1 MSYAVVRMQKMKSHD
16 LKGVQFHNQRERES
30 KTNDDIDKERSHE
43 NYDLKNDEN
52 INYNERVKDIIDS
65 QKTGT
70 RKTRKDAVL
79 VNELLITSDRNFFDN
94 LNKDEQKRFFEE
106 SYNLLS
112 ERYGKQNV
120 AYATVHNDERTPHMH
135 VGIVPMRDGKLQGKN
150 VFNRQELLWLQDKF
164 PKHMQ
169 EKGFDLERGEKGS
182 DREHMET
189 RKFKKHM
196 LEKDIDSL
204 EKELEFKRNEVK
216 SYVEKSDDVK
226 LDIKAKKQYK
236 NVEVPTGEKT
246 IFGKEKTETKRKET
260 GNVIISRKNYA
271 ELINAAKENKHLR
284 KQVVEFANTDIY
296 KAYDQERKENKVVK
310 SKYSDLVERFNKKV
324 NDYNELLE
332 ENRTLKSRVKDL
344 TNEIGSIYK
353 STKLFLKERTSDLKT
368 FKSLFN
374 ELVNKVKEKS
384 PKGEFERLE
393 RKEKSREK
401 DRGMSL

>member
-1 MSYAVVRMQKMKSHD
+1 
-16 LKGVQFHNQRERES
+16 
-30 KTNDDIDKERSHE
+30 
-43 NYDLKNDEN
+43 
-52 INYNERVKDIIDS
+52 
-65 QKTGT
+65 
-70 RKTRKDAVL
+70 
-79 VNELLITSDRNFFDN
+79 
-94 LNKDEQKRFFEE
+94 
-106 SYNLLS
+106 
-112 ERYGKQNV
+112 QNV

-164 PKHMQ
+164 PKHMK

-196 LEKDIDSL
+196 LEKDIDSLEKDIDSL

-271 ELINAAKENKHLR
+271 ELINAAKE
-284 KQVVEFANTDIY
+284 
-296 KAYDQERKENKVVK
+296 
-310 SKYSDLVERFNKKV
+310 
-324 NDYNELLE
+324 
-332 ENRTLKSRVKDL
+332 
-344 TNEIGSIYK
+344 
-353 STKLFLKERTSDLKT
+353 
-368 FKSLFN
+368 
-374 ELVNKVKEKS
+374 
-384 PKGEFERLE
+384 
-393 RKEKSREK
+393 
-401 DRGMSL
+401 

>member
-94 LNKDEQKRFFEE
+94 LDKDEQKRFFEE

-112 ERYGKQNV
+112 ERYGKQ
-120 AYATVHNDERTPHMH
+120 
-135 VGIVPMRDGKLQGKN
+135 KGKN

-169 EKGFDLERGEKGS
+169 EKGFNLERGEKGS

-204 EKELEFKRNEVK
+204 EKELAFKRNEVK

-226 LDIKAKKQYK
+226 L
-236 NVEVPTGEKT
+236 
-246 IFGKEKTETKRKET
+246 
-260 GNVIISRKNYA
+260 
-271 ELINAAKENKHLR
+271 
-284 KQVVEFANTDIY
+284 
-296 KAYDQERKENKVVK
+296 
-310 SKYSDLVERFNKKV
+310 
-324 NDYNELLE
+324 
-332 ENRTLKSRVKDL
+332 
-344 TNEIGSIYK
+344 
-353 STKLFLKERTSDLKT
+353 
-368 FKSLFN
+368 
-374 ELVNKVKEKS
+374 
-384 PKGEFERLE
+384 
-393 RKEKSREK
+393 
-401 DRGMSL
+401 